1 MGVRHNMPIR
11 PHRARGG
18 RLRNLHGH
26 CDMDPDD
33 LMMIALDA
41 GAEDFADEED
51 CYEITTAP
59 EDFSDVR
66 ENLEKEGIARDFVRM
81 IQALRKTKDF
91 DISDRIKLAYSSDN
105 ATVKNAIS
113 EYSDY
118 IKEQVL
124 ALEIAENNDILE
136 PTVDELGGDKVKF
149 DVTKAA

>member
-1 MGVRHNMPIR
+1 MKDIMAKSKTNDWVQNEDGTLSI
-11 PHRARGG
+11 AGQTLFAEEYEL
-18 RLRNLHGH
+18 RLVINEGMSGSAL
-26 CDMDPDD
+26 PDNTAVV
-33 LMMIALDA
+33 ILD
-41 GAEDFADEED
+41 
-51 CYEITTAP
+51 TAI
-59 EDFSDVR
+59 D